1 MKARASDFTILSF
14 DDDISECMAQLL
26 PSTSSKLNIDNNN
39 FNNSN
44 IIIQQSSSLIHSDI
58 ASTASTSQQS
68 LHDMQSHKPLLASKY
83 VSYDQAT
90 ILSAL
95 LYDHD
100 VSLESSE
107 YDSLTNNLELANDTT
122 QSTSISSRQQ
132 QQKNQPQQQQ
142 QQLSSQQQTSYN
154 IPIIEAPLLH
164 QSYQNWII
172 FSDLHVKSSSIDTCE
187 QVLHDVHKDAMKRNA
202 GIIFLGDFWH
212 VRGTLSVELLNRVLK
227 ELNKW
232 TQPVIM
238 IPGKYDC

>member
-39 FNNSN
+39 FNNNN
-44 IIIQQSSSLIHSDI
+44 IIIQQSSSLVYSDI
-58 ASTASTSQQS
+58 TSASTSQQS
-68 LHDMQSHKPLLASKY
+68 LHDMQSHKPLH
-83 VSYDQAT
+83 DQTT
-90 ILSAL
+90 ILSAS

-100 VSLESSE
+100 VSLEKSE
-107 YDSLTNNLELANDTT
+107 YDSPTNNLELANDTT
-122 QSTSISSRQQ
+122 QSTPISSRQQ
-132 QQKNQPQQQQ
+132 QQKNQSQQQQ
-142 QQLSSQQQTSYN
+142 QQLSSQQQQQTSYN

-187 QVLHDVHKDAMKRNA
+187 QVLHDVHEDAIKRNA

>member
-39 FNNSN
+39 FNNNN

-58 ASTASTSQQS
+58 ASASTSQQS
-68 LHDMQSHKPLLASKY
+68 LHDMQSHKSLH
-83 VSYDQAT
+83 DQAT
-90 ILSAL
+90 ILSAS

-142 QQLSSQQQTSYN
+142 QQLSSQQQQQTSYN

-187 QVLHDVHKDAMKRNA
+187 QVLHDVHEDAIKRNA

-227 ELNKW
+227 ELNQW

-238 IPGKYDC
+238 IPG

>member
-26 PSTSSKLNIDNNN
+26 PSTSLKLNIDNNN
-39 FNNSN
+39 FNNNN

-58 ASTASTSQQS
+58 TSASTSQQS
-68 LHDMQSHKPLLASKY
+68 LHDMQSHKPLH
-83 VSYDQAT
+83 DQTT
-90 ILSAL
+90 ILSAS

-100 VSLESSE
+100 VSLENSE
-107 YDSLTNNLELANDTT
+107 YDSPTNNLELANDTT
-122 QSTSISSRQQ
+122 QSTPISSRQQ
-132 QQKNQPQQQQ
+132 QQKNQPEQQQ
-142 QQLSSQQQTSYN
+142 QQLSSQLQTSYS

-187 QVLHDVHKDAMKRNA
+187 QVLHDVHEDAIKRNA

-232 TQPVIM
+232 AQPVIM
-238 IPGKYDC
+238 IPG

>member
-14 DDDISECMAQLL
+14 DDDISECMAQFL
-26 PSTSSKLNIDNNN
+26 PSTSTKLNIDNNN
-39 FNNSN
+39 NNN

-58 ASTASTSQQS
+58 TSTASTSLES
-68 LHDMQSHKPLLASKY
+68 LHDMRESHKPLLASIY
-83 VSYDQAT
+83 ASYDQAT
-90 ILSAL
+90 ILSAS

-107 YDSLTNNLELANDTT
+107 YDSPTNNLELANDTS
-122 QSTSISSRQQ
+122 QSTSILSRQQ

-142 QQLSSQQQTSYN
+142 QTSYD

-172 FSDLHVKSSSIDTCE
+172 FSDLHVKSSSIETCE
-187 QVLHDVHKDAMKRNA
+187 QVLHDVHDDAMKRNA

-238 IPGKYDC
+238 IPGKHDC

>member
-26 PSTSSKLNIDNNN
+26 TSTSLKLNIDNNN
-39 FNNSN
+39 FNNNN

-58 ASTASTSQQS
+58 ASASTSQQS
-68 LHDMQSHKPLLASKY
+68 LHDMQSHKSLH
-83 VSYDQAT
+83 DQAT
-90 ILSAL
+90 ILSAS

-142 QQLSSQQQTSYN
+142 QQLSSQQQQQTSYN

-187 QVLHDVHKDAMKRNA
+187 QVLHDVHEDAIKRNA

-227 ELNKW
+227 ELNQW

-238 IPGKYDC
+238 IPG